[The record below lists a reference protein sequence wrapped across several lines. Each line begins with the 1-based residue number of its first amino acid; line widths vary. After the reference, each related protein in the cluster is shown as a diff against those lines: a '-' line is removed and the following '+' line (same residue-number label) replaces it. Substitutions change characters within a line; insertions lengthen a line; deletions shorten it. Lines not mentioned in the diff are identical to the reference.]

1 MTELALPLIAVG
13 LAALVGLAA
22 VAHALRA
29 PQARREPRESELQQI
44 ALAAFAFHRSRRVRD
59 ASPPTGSMW
68 SSAGR
73 MRQLA
78 RFRR

>member
-13 LAALVGLAA
+13 LVALVGLGAIT
-22 VAHALRA
+22 HALRA
-29 PQARREPRESELQQI
+29 PQARRDPTESELQQV
-44 ALAAFAFHRSRRVRD
+44 ALAAFAFHRSRRAPD
-59 ASPPTGSMW
+59 PSSPTGSMW

>member
-1 MTELALPLIAVG
+1 VTGLALPLIAVG
-13 LAALVGLAA
+13 LVALIGL
-22 VAHALRA
+22 VAIARALRA
-29 PQARREPRESELQQI
+29 PRARRDPTESELQQI
-44 ALAAFAFHRSRRVRD
+44 ALAAFAFHRSRRVPD
-59 ASPPTGSMW
+59 ALPPTGSMW

>member
-1 MTELALPLIAVG
+1 MTELALPLIAVV
-13 LAALVGLAA
+13 LIALVGLGAIA
-22 VAHALRA
+22 RALRA
-29 PQARREPRESELQQI
+29 PQARRDPTQSELQQI
-44 ALAAFAFHRSRRVRD
+44 ALAAFAFHRSRRAPN